1 MKDLSLYQATRQA
14 HELAQKTR
22 QDHHVV
28 GKRSMGDYH
37 IVVMSEQEFY
47 PYTSLKTTDKFH
59 DILRTKRVDW
69 SLWTRDSN
77 QGVKETQP

>member
-1 MKDLSLYQATRQA
+1 MNNLSLYQATQQA
-14 HELAQKTR
+14 NELAQKTR

-37 IVVMSEQEFY
+37 IVVMSEHEFY